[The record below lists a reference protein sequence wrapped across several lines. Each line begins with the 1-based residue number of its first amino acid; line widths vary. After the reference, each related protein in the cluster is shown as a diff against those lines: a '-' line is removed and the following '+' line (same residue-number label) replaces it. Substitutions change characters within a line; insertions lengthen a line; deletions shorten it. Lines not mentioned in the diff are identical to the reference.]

1 MAMDKLSIC
10 ILTYNEER
18 HLPRLLD
25 QLARLGLDAE
35 ILVFDSFS
43 NDSTETIAK
52 SHENV
57 RFAQNRF
64 VNFAEQRNSAIE
76 AATGD
81 WILMLDAD
89 EMLSEKL
96 ANEIASHSYVR
107 A

>member
-1 MAMDKLSIC
+1 MLSIC

-25 QLARLGLDAE
+25 QLTRLGLDAE
-35 ILVFDSFS
+35 ILVFDSYS

-52 SHENV
+52 SYENV
-57 RFAQNRF
+57 RFIQNRF
-64 VNFAEQRNSAIE
+64 VNFAAQRNAAIE

-89 EMLSEKL
+89 ELLSETL
-96 ANEIASHSYVR
+96 ANEILSHCYLQT
-107 A
+107 